1 MTSRPSGAGPV
12 VAFFDVDGTLAYRTP
27 ETGWQIILADEVRR
41 AVGRFVER
49 GNVAVLSTGR
59 GFCAVDDCVAELP
72 FAGSVTLDGA
82 HVALGD
88 RVLVDRSFPDEL
100 LDGMVSEMRRVGMDA
115 FFQGTTGS
123 ICVCPDE
130 SPEDDWGGVAVH
142 GVSDLTPEVRAFGL
156 AKVDFRE
163 GSLAAFRSSAFL
175 TENLGYYDVGEGC
188 HELVMPGCSKGT
200 GARALLEA
208 LPERPSR
215 VIAFGDSE
223 NDLSVLEVADV
234 AVVMGSASERV
245 RAVADIVAPPASE
258 RGVAR
263 VLEDLGLA

>member
-1 MTSRPSGAGPV
+1 MTSSPSGEGRV
-12 VAFFDVDGTLAYRTP
+12 VALFDVDGTLTYRTP
-27 ETGWQIILADEVRR
+27 ETGWEIILADEVRR

-49 GNVAVLSTGR
+49 GNIAVLSTGR
-59 GFCAVDDCVAELP
+59 GFCAIDECVAELP

-82 HVALGD
+82 HVMLGD
-88 RVLVDRSFPDEL
+88 QLLVDRSFPDDL
-100 LDGMVSEMRRVGMDA
+100 LEGMVGEMRRVGMDA
-115 FFQGTTGS
+115 FAQGTSGN
-123 ICVCPDE
+123 ICVCPAE
-130 SPEDDWGGVAVH
+130 SPEDDWGGMAVH
-142 GVSDLTPEVRAFGL
+142 SVGDLTPEVRSFGL
-156 AKVDFRE
+156 AKVDFRQ
-163 GSLAAFRSSAFL
+163 GSLAAFRSSEFL
-175 TENLGYYDVGEGC
+175 TSRFEYYDVGEGC
-188 HELVMPGCSKGT
+188 HELVMPGCSKGV

-208 LPERPSR
+208 LPERPAR

-258 RGVAR
+258 CGVAR